1 MYVIPYPQA
10 SDDLDTEIKHIEVS
24 SPYIIVTSTDDD
36 SRQYFLV
43 VEKMILV
50 ESNMTAALQDLMSI
64 YFSFNIAYPR
74 PVYLVLLFLQHHVF
88 GIKDNQTV
96 PNIVKIVYGAMC
108 A

>member
-1 MYVIPYPQA
+1 
-10 SDDLDTEIKHIEVS
+10 
-24 SPYIIVTSTDDD
+24 
-36 SRQYFLV
+36 
-43 VEKMILV
+43 
-50 ESNMTAALQDLMSI
+50 MTAALQDLVSI

-108 A
+108 AYLVTCLGSHSFVSVTFIFNMLYGSMRVTV